1 MDILH
6 LTYFTEVARQKSF
19 TKASK
24 ILHVTQPS
32 ISKVIKTLENELD
45 VILLERSG
53 RQVELTDAG
62 QALFQQA
69 QNVLIAMANLT
80 TKLTDIVGLKKGR
93 LIIGLPPMIGARF
106 FPNVIG
112 EFKRIYPNIEIKL
125 IEVGS
130 KQVESNIEDGSLDL
144 GVVALPLSKDIFEV
158 FPFSHESLQV
168 VLYPNHSLA
177 GKLELSLSDLRAES
191 FILYHN
197 DFSLNDLIISKC
209 NQQGFVPHI
218 VCQSSQWDFIAEMVS
233 AKLGIAFL
241 PETIC
246 QALEQQRYHIIPLID
261 PVIPWDLAIV
271 WQKGKYLSFAAREWL
286 KFTKNHFKSI
296 LPLNKVNLSKKT
308 V

>member
-62 QALFQQA
+62 QALLQRA
-69 QNVLIAMANLT
+69 KDVLMSMDNLT
-80 TKLTDIVGLKKGR
+80 IELADIIGLKNGH
-93 LIIGLPPMIGARF
+93 LVIGLPPMIGARF

-125 IEVGS
+125 VEVGS
-130 KQVESNIEDGSLDL
+130 KQVESEIEDGTLDL
-144 GVVALPLSKDIFEV
+144 GVVALPLGKDIFET
-158 FPFSHESLQV
+158 FPFISESLHV
-168 VLYPNHSLA
+168 VLNPDHPLA
-177 GKLELSLSDLRAES
+177 ANSKLTLSDLRAES
-191 FILYHN
+191 FILYRN

-209 NQQGFVPHI
+209 EQQGFEPNI
-218 VCQSSQWDFIAEMVS
+218 VCQSSQWDFIAEMVL
-233 AKLGIAFL
+233 AKLGIALL

-246 QALEQQRYHIIPLID
+246 RELERKNYNIIPLVD

-271 WQKGKYLSFAAREWL
+271 WKRGKYLSFAARAWL
-286 KFTKNHFKSI
+286 NFAKKYFKAM
-296 LPLNKVNLSKKT
+296 NL
-308 V
+308 VG